1 VSSPPLLDPPFAPAA
16 DRWRGGDAPET
27 RTLLMFGDYECP
39 YSRQAF
45 RNIERLEADLGDGL
59 RFAFRHLPLIDLH
72 PHALPAAGFAE
83 AAARQGRFWDMHGL
97 LYARQKALEVEDLQG
112 YAAELGLDLPRVTAD
127 LEDRAM
133 WRKIQDDVES
143 ARASGAPGTPTLFVD
158 GVRHDGTYDL
168 AALRAALQRRPA
180 G

>member
-1 VSSPPLLDPPFAPAA
+1 VSSPPLLDPPFDPAA
-16 DRWRGGDAPET
+16 DHWRGGVAPDT
-27 RTLLMFGDYECP
+27 PTLLMFGDYECP
-39 YSRQAF
+39 YSREAF
-45 RNIERLEADLGDGL
+45 RNVERLEVELGDGL

-83 AAARQGRFWDMHGL
+83 AAGRQGRFWDMHGL
-97 LYARQKALEVEDLQG
+97 LFARQKALEVEDLQG
-112 YAAELGLDLPRVTAD
+112 YAAELGLDLRGLAAD

-168 AALRAALQRRPA
+168 TALRAALAPRRR
-180 G
+180 